1 MSKQASRPP
10 TEALEASAAVTSAP
24 STGRLRGGT
33 LSWPAWGRQVR
44 CDFVAPREMFKGL
57 KSSSKSH
64 NRSCHSRTGA
74 HIGEWAAGPRR
85 FVHRSC
91 LTFDGKYCYFNVYAR
106 ATRAGAHISY
116 HVPLSVTPRGARWYS
131 PHSPVLLLLYLNYST
146 YRVGACRHVP
156 VAAARWSLAEVLRH
170 GPAAA
175 RTSRSIAAQHHV
187 TTGEAV
193 LYAC

>member
-91 LTFDGKYCYFNVYAR
+91 LTFDGKYCYFNVYGAR
-106 ATRAGAHISY
+106 RVPGRISRPALCNAARSAVVFSSLSSPTTVVLKLLDLPRWSVSACPCRCCTLVAGGGAAPRAGG
-116 HVPLSVTPRGARWYS
+116 GADI
-131 PHSPVLLLLYLNYST
+131 
-146 YRVGACRHVP
+146 A
-156 VAAARWSLAEVLRH
+156 
-170 GPAAA
+170 
-175 RTSRSIAAQHHV
+175 SIAAQHHV
-187 TTGEAV
+187 TTSEAV